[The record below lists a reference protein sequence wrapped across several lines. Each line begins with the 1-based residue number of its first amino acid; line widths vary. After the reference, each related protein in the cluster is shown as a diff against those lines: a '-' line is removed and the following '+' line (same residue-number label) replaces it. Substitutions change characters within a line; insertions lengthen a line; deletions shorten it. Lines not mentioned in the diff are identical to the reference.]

1 MKIEQLHSN
10 LNINFEMKDFWD
22 KKKQKFYLLVIW
34 SLLEDFQEFTNGT
47 LKTSFRMM
55 DSES

>member
-47 LKTSFRMM
+47 LKTSFQMM